1 MKSPSKDNVQ
11 TAVKAGSS
19 RPRRGRASAS
29 HLRSRA
35 GLSRAERRALL
46 FVGDLGMVF
55 IAAVL
60 ALALWVIVGQGT
72 AHPLGFLRQKDI
84 ARLFWLVPL
93 WFLLIAN
100 LYDARIVT
108 SRSRNL
114 NGLLVAAGVSLLFYF
129 GIYFYLPP
137 GELPRL
143 VVLFFLVGLVGL
155 EIGWRMLY
163 IRLMALPSLL
173 QPALVIGAGRAG
185 NLMVN
190 VLSEEVPGH
199 FRVRG
204 LIDDDP
210 SKKGQVVGGVEV
222 AGGSAQLRQIVE
234 EQEIA
239 VLILAITGEIGGDLF
254 QALLDCQEK
263 GIEIVRMQVL
273 YEELLSW
280 VPVGYLDADWIMTS
294 FVDSARLNDLYSP
307 VKRLLDIVGG
317 VLGSLVFAI
326 LLPFLALMIRLDSPG
341 AVLLR
346 QDRAGRAGRPF
357 RMLKFRTMVA
367 NAEPDGQARWAA
379 PGDPRVTRL
388 GKLLRKTRL
397 DEIPQFWN
405 VLRGEMSLVGPRSER
420 PELVAKLEREIP
432 FYRARLLV
440 RPGLTGW
447 AQVNYRYGWSVE
459 DAVTKLEYDLYYIR
473 HRSLWLE
480 VRIMIRTLGTV
491 MRFQGT

>member
-1 MKSPSKDNVQ
+1 MKSPSLADLGKDLRADPTRRN
-11 TAVKAGSS
+11 GS
-19 RPRRGRASAS
+19 GSAS
-29 HLRSRA
+29 VRLRSRT

-46 FVGDLGMVF
+46 FIGDLSMV
-55 IAAVL
+55 ILAAAL
-60 ALALWVIVGQGT
+60 ALTLWVIVSRGT
-72 AHPLGFLRQKDI
+72 AHPIAFLRQKDI
-84 ARLFWLVPL
+84 IRLFWLVPL

-100 LYDARIVT
+100 LYDARTVS
-108 SRSRNL
+108 SRKRNL
-114 NGLLVAAGVSLLFYF
+114 SGLLIAAGVSLVFYF
-129 GIYFYLPP
+129 AIYFYLPP

-143 VVLFFLVGLVGL
+143 VVLFFLVGVVGL

-185 NLMVN
+185 SSIVR
-190 VLSEEVPGH
+190 VLSEEAPGH
-199 FRVRG
+199 FRVLG

-210 SKKGQVVGGVEV
+210 RKKGLRVEDVEVVGGS
-222 AGGSAQLRQIVE
+222 GKLRQIVE
-234 EQEIA
+234 DQEIA

-254 QALLDCQEK
+254 QALLDSQEK
-263 GIEIVRMQVL
+263 GIEIVRMQIL
-273 YEELLSW
+273 YEELLSR

-307 VKRLLDIVGG
+307 VKRLLDILGG
-317 VLGSLVFAI
+317 ALGTLVFAA
-326 LLPFLALMIRLDSPG
+326 LLPFLALLIRLDSSG
-341 AVLLR
+341 SILLR
-346 QDRAGRAGRPF
+346 QDRAGKAGRPF
-357 RMLKFRTMVA
+357 QMLKFRTMVA

-379 PGDPRVTRL
+379 PDDPRVTRL
-388 GKLLRKTRL
+388 GRILRKTRL

-405 VLRGEMSLVGPRSER
+405 VLRGDMSLVGPRSER
-420 PELVAKLEREIP
+420 PELVAKLEKEIP

-459 DAVTKLEYDLYYIR
+459 DALTKLEYDLYYIR

-480 VRIMIRTLGTV
+480 IRILIRTLGTV
-491 MRFQGT
+491 LRFQGI

>member
-1 MKSPSKDNVQ
+1 MN
-11 TAVKAGSS
+11 
-19 RPRRGRASAS
+19 
-29 HLRSRA
+29 LRSMNDLEHHQGDGFGRQTMEEIAPARSRTRA
-35 GLSRAERRALL
+35 GLNLAERRALL
-46 FVGDLGMVF
+46 VLGDLSTV
-55 IAAVL
+55 ILAAIL
-60 ALALWVIVGQGT
+60 ALALWVIIGQ
-72 AHPLGFLRQKDI
+72 AAARPVAFLRQKDI

-100 LYDARIVT
+100 LYDARTVNSK
-108 SRSRNL
+108 SRTLS
-114 NGLLVAAGVSLLFYF
+114 GLVVAAGVSLVFYF
-129 GIYFYLPP
+129 AIYFTLPP
-137 GELPRL
+137 GQLPRL
-143 VVLFFLVGLVGL
+143 VVLFFLVGLASL

-163 IRLMALPSLL
+163 IGLMALPSLM

-185 NLMVN
+185 NSIVK
-190 VLSEEVPGH
+190 VLSDEVPGH
-199 FRVRG
+199 LRVLG

-210 SKKGQVVGGVEV
+210 AKRGQKVGEVEVVGG
-222 AGGSAQLRQIVE
+222 STKLRALVE

-239 VLILAITGEIGGDLF
+239 VLILAITGEIGGELF

-263 GIEIVRMQVL
+263 GVEILRMQTL
-273 YEELLSW
+273 YEELLSR
-280 VPVGYLDADWIMTS
+280 VPVGFLDADWIMTS
-294 FVDSARLNDLYSP
+294 FVDSVRLNDLYTP
-307 VKRLLDIVGG
+307 VKRLIDMVGG
-317 VLGSLVFAI
+317 AVGSLAFGI

-367 NAEPDGQARWAA
+367 NAEADGQARWAA

-388 GKLLRKTRL
+388 GKFLRKTRV

-420 PELVAKLEREIP
+420 PELVERLENEVP

-459 DAVTKLEYDLYYIR
+459 DALTKLEYDLYYIR
-473 HRSLWLE
+473 HRSLWLD
-480 VRIMIRTLGTV
+480 VRILIRTLGTV
-491 MRFQGT
+491 VRFQGT

>member
-1 MKSPSKDNVQ
+1 MKSPSVYDVPGD
-11 TAVKAGSS
+11 VKVGAT
-19 RPRRGRASAS
+19 RQKRGRASAS
-29 HLRSRA
+29 RLRSRA
-35 GLSRAERRALL
+35 GLSRVERRALL
-46 FVGDLGMVF
+46 LLGDLGMVF
-55 IAAVL
+55 VAAFL
-60 ALALWVIVGQGT
+60 ALALWVIVGQGI

-84 ARLFWLVPL
+84 ARVFWLVPL

-108 SRSRNL
+108 SKSRNL

-129 GIYFYLPP
+129 AIYFYLPP

-143 VVLFFLVGLVGL
+143 VVLFFLVGLVAL
-155 EIGWRMLY
+155 EVGWRMLY
-163 IRLMALPSLL
+163 IRLMALPSLQ

-185 NLMVN
+185 KSILK
-190 VLSEEVPGH
+190 VLSEEAPGH
-199 FRVRG
+199 FRVLG

-210 SKKGQVVGGVEV
+210 GKNGQIVGGVEV
-222 AGGSAQLRQIVE
+222 AGGTTALKEIAADE
-234 EQEIA
+234 EVA
-239 VLILAITGEIGGDLF
+239 VLILAITGEIQGDLF

-263 GIEIVRMQVL
+263 GIEIVRMQTL
-273 YEELLSW
+273 YEELLSR
-280 VPVGYLDADWIMTS
+280 VPVGYLGADWIMTS
-294 FVDSARLNDLYSP
+294 FIDSARLNDLYSP

-317 VLGSLVFAI
+317 ALGTLVFAI
-326 LLPFLALMIRLDSPG
+326 LLPFLAMIIHLDSPG
-341 AVLLR
+341 PILY
-346 QDRAGRAGRPF
+346 QQERAGKADRPF
-357 RMLKFRTMVA
+357 RMVKFRTMVA
-367 NAEPDGQARWAA
+367 NAEPDGEARWAA

-388 GKLLRKTRL
+388 GKFLRKTRI

-480 VRIMIRTLGTV
+480 VRILIRTLGTV
-491 MRFQGT
+491 LRFQGT